1 MTTISALPVI
11 ATQRV
16 ASEWLGQSPEKKSA
30 HAPEAGLRPDVS
42 EALADDILKRLLRQ
56 ELQASSNALAVRTAA
71 SRLGS
76 NLDDPAAEHSMKI
89 RLTQM
94 LVEQLASG
102 KLSGQ
107 LTRNAA
113 QSGLDFLSARC
124 QVLAPEHRDHL
135 IKDLVPVLVDRMA
148 AALSR
153 SGIDNPIGARSSFDD
168 ILDGLQGLIGIIKEE
183 YLDVYA
189 RMVEAYAQL
198 FAELNEEVI
207 GKLHLWLNVVGDK
220 GAVQIDARAIRQ
232 ALDDLITQYSLPNP
246 DAVLFP
252 VPGEDGSVAG
262 SSREDAMK
270 WLVAMG
276 LPVSCLKRL
285 PDGSYCVVLDLSPLR
300 EMKEGVPSGANP
312 ELLPARFQAW
322 QAAWNAQIQEL
333 ESALQKHTQKYSNAN
348 SIHDNVQKVISS
360 TLSALFEMLK
370 AFSASLG

>member
-1 MTTISALPVI
+1 MTITSVLPVI

-30 HAPEAGLRPDVS
+30 HAPGAGLRPDVS

-76 NLDDPAAEHSMKI
+76 HLDDPAASPSLKT
-89 RLTQM
+89 RLTQV
-94 LVEQLASG
+94 LAEQLASG
-102 KLSGQ
+102 RLSRH
-107 LTRNAA
+107 LTRNAV
-113 QSGLDFLSARC
+113 QSGLDFLRARG
-124 QVLAPEHRDHL
+124 QELGPDNRDHS
-135 IKDLVPVLVDRMA
+135 IKDLVPVLGERMA

-153 SGIDNPIGARSSFDD
+153 SGVENPIGARSSFDD

-207 GKLHLWLNVVGDK
+207 GKLHQWLNVVGDK
-220 GAVQIDARAIRQ
+220 GAVQIDVRAIRE
-232 ALDDLITQYSLPNP
+232 ALDELITKYSLPNP

-252 VPGEDGSVAG
+252 VPGEDGSVTG
-262 SSREDAMK
+262 SSRDDAMK

-276 LPVSCLKRL
+276 LPASCLKRL
-285 PDGSYCVVLDLSPLR
+285 PDGSYCVVVDLSPLR
-300 EMKEGVPSGANP
+300 EMKEGLPSGDNP

>member
-1 MTTISALPVI
+1 MTTISAVPVS
-11 ATQRV
+11 ATLRL
-16 ASEWLGQSPEKKSA
+16 ASEWRDSP
-30 HAPEAGLRPDVS
+30 PEANFPPAHEVGPGPDVS
-42 EALADDILKRLLRQ
+42 EALAEDIFKRLLKQ
-56 ELQASSNALAVRTAA
+56 ERQASSNALALHTAA
-71 SRLGS
+71 SRLVS
-76 NLDDPAAEHSMKI
+76 NIDDPAAGPLLKT
-89 RLTQM
+89 RLTQV
-94 LVEQLASG
+94 LAEQLASG

-107 LTRNAA
+107 LTRNAV
-113 QSGLDFLSARC
+113 QSGLDFLRARG
-124 QVLAPEHRDHL
+124 QALAPENRDHL

-153 SGIDNPIGARSSFDD
+153 SGIENPIGVRSSFDE

-207 GKLHLWLNVVGDK
+207 GKLHQWLNVVGDK
-220 GAVQIDARAIRQ
+220 GAVQINARAIRE
-232 ALDDLITQYSLPNP
+232 ALDELIAKYSLPNP

-252 VPGEDGSVAG
+252 VPGEDGRVTG
-262 SSREDAMK
+262 STREDAMK

-276 LPVSCLKRL
+276 LPASCLKQL
-285 PDGSYCVVLDLSPLR
+285 PDGSYCVVMDLSPLR
-300 EMKEGVPSGANP
+300 EMKEGLPTGDNP

-370 AFSASLG
+370 AFSVSLG

>member
-1 MTTISALPVI
+1 MMITSVLPVI

-16 ASEWLGQSPEKKSA
+16 ASEGSHSPPETNSPHA
-30 HAPEAGLRPDVS
+30 HEVGSGPDVS
-42 EALADDILKRLLRQ
+42 EALADDIFKRLLKQ
-56 ELQASSNALAVRTAA
+56 EHQASSNALALRTAA
-71 SRLGS
+71 SRLAS
-76 NLDDPAAEHSMKI
+76 NFDDPAAGPVLKT
-89 RLTQM
+89 RLAQA
-94 LVEQLASG
+94 LAEQLASG
-102 KLSGQ
+102 KLAGQ
-107 LTRNAA
+107 LTRNAV
-113 QSGLDFLSARC
+113 QSGLDFLRARG
-124 QVLAPEHRDHL
+124 QELAPEQRDHL
-135 IKDLVPVLVDRMA
+135 IKDLVPVLAERVA

-153 SGIDNPIGARSSFDD
+153 SGIENPIGARSSFDD

-207 GKLHLWLNVVGDK
+207 GKLHQWLNVVGDK
-220 GAVQIDARAIRQ
+220 GAVQIDVRAIRE
-232 ALDDLITQYSLPNP
+232 ALDELITKYSLPNP

-252 VPGEDGSVAG
+252 VPGEDGSVTG
-262 SSREDAMK
+262 SSRDDAMK

-276 LPVSCLKRL
+276 LPASCLKRL
-285 PDGSYCVVLDLSPLR
+285 PDGSYCVVVDLSPLR
-300 EMKEGVPSGANP
+300 EMKEGLPSGDNP